1 MTAISQERLRSD
13 LLAIMQDGRE
23 RTLGDLMRLVQATE
37 GDIGQAMR
45 WLLARGKIAVDYSE
59 RVAIYQIASKHRKVA

>member
-1 MTAISQERLRSD
+1 MTTTSQERLRSD

-23 RTLGDLMRLVQATE
+23 RTLGDLMRLVKATE

-59 RVAIYQIASKHRKVA
+59 RVAIYRIHTKGRKAA